1 MRRNSTIKKLLKI
14 FLFNFLY
21 IFTIKI
27 FLKNT
32 ILCLDSQKKERRRQV
47 SAFPAIF
54 KADFGRFRQVSAV
67 SDLFRPYRPPADTTQ
82 YGRYCPIL
90 AESAQFGA
98 NRVASARIEPHRRE
112 SSRVSTNPRKKKK
125 KRRREPTHEQAH
137 RAASNASVLSRT
149 KAGIMSLLVSTH
161 ESFQKN
167 FQEIH
172 LPGLKMN
179 RCNTRLNP
187 PPPFQPKTYLA
198 QQIKQSLL
206 VHMVICFFN
215 IKLANHTQ

>member
-1 MRRNSTIKKLLKI
+1 MIHKKR
-14 FLFNFLY
+14 
-21 IFTIKI
+21 
-27 FLKNT
+27 
-32 ILCLDSQKKERRRQV
+32 KKKASFGFSGHIQGRFRPF
-47 SAFPAIF
+47 SAS
-54 KADFGRFRQVSAV
+54 FGRFRPVSAV
-67 SDLFRPYRPPADTTQ
+67 SAT
-82 YGRYCPIL
+82 GRYDPIWPIRPDIGRI
-90 AESAQFGA
+90 SPVRRKSSRIGT
-98 NRVASARIEPHRRE
+98 NRAASARIQPSQRE
-112 SSRVSTNPRKKKK
+112 SEKKKK
-125 KRRREPTHEQAH
+125 KRRREPTHEQPH
-137 RAASNASVLSRT
+137 RAASNASMLSRT
-149 KAGIMSLLVSTH
+149 KAGIMGLLVSTH